1 MQPNQW
7 ECGRIIFF
15 LTGLTQIVYNREK
28 EKNKN
33 KNEGNNEKLKKVM
46 GQAVSLLIAIMMI
59 LPVVPLDY
67 ISAEDIKPLEKLD
80 YSEEVYVIAEDT
92 TKRGEFEKHFVLS
105 DGSLVAVVYPES
117 VHAMDYQMQW
127 IDINNRLAISDEGYK
142 NGNSSVILPEL
153 YGNDSFVSLNNDGLL
168 FEWQFNACGVDGS
181 FLEKNNSVGIIVEN
195 EQKKGYIHSFL
206 IRLTIDNTH
215 QNQFSEAFA
224 DYMLDKAGSEQ

>member
-1 MQPNQW
+1 MRNS
-7 ECGRIIFF
+7 
-15 LTGLTQIVYNREK
+15 
-28 EKNKN
+28 
-33 KNEGNNEKLKKVM
+33 KKVM
-46 GQAVSLLIAIMMI
+46 GQAVSLLIAIIMI

-142 NGNSSVILPEL
+142 NGNSSV
-153 YGNDSFVSLNNDGLL
+153 
-168 FEWQFNACGVDGS
+168 
-181 FLEKNNSVGIIVEN
+181 
-195 EQKKGYIHSFL
+195 
-206 IRLTIDNTH
+206 
-215 QNQFSEAFA
+215 
-224 DYMLDKAGSEQ
+224 